1 MTHIRS
7 SPERLHWRTIARWHQ
22 AESDLQRIL
31 LPVPFFYKEFSCEE
45 LKVPNENDPKL
56 DSTTLMTAENW
67 EPWGVAETPQI
78 SDMAKSL
85 VREYLKIA
93 LDLNPIWSID
103 QFPESEEL
111 GYVTFQIYGND
122 SRTSRQAVWKMMVA
136 AQESNVTRPRMVLG
150 VFQ

>member
-1 MTHIRS
+1 
-7 SPERLHWRTIARWHQ
+7 
-22 AESDLQRIL
+22 
-31 LPVPFFYKEFSCEE
+31 
-45 LKVPNENDPKL
+45 
-56 DSTTLMTAENW
+56 MTAENW

-122 SRTSRQAVWKMMVA
+122 SRASRQAVWKMMVA

-150 VFQ
+150 VFQRIQYHWPIVPRIVEHNKQASEPVQTNLWRFKFYEEERNWRST